1 MTRIAACFET
11 LKSSGRKALI
21 PYIVAGDPNPGFT
34 VPMMHQLVEQG
45 ADIIEL
51 GVPFSDPM
59 AEGPV
64 IQLAH
69 ERALLH
75 NISLLAVLDMVRE
88 FRQQDQSTPVVLMGY
103 ANPVQIIGY
112 QRLAGLAAD
121 AGVDGFLVV
130 DMPPEEAGELKAALG
145 EVDLDMILLIAPT
158 TTEQR
163 IGDIAAMATG
173 YLYYVSLKGV
183 TGAGHLDV
191 DSVAQKL
198 TQIRAISS
206 LPVSVGFGIKD
217 NSSAQSI
224 SALAEG
230 VVVGSALVNR
240 VVELSS
246 EDEPERIVQSAKLI
260 GGMRQAIDAA

>member
-1 MTRIAACFET
+1 LSRIDACLED
-11 LKSSGRKALI
+11 LKQRGRKALI
-21 PYIVAGDPNPGFT
+21 PYIVAGDPYPAFT

-45 ADIIEL
+45 ADIVEI

-75 NISLLAVLDMVRE
+75 NTSLLSVLAMVKE
-88 FRQQDQSTPVVLMGY
+88 FRELNQHTPVVLMGY
-103 ANPVQIIGY
+103 TNPVHILGY
-112 QRLAGLAAD
+112 QHLAELAAV

-130 DMPPEEAGELKAALG
+130 DMPPEEAEVFTAALRA
-145 EVDLDMILLIAPT
+145 VAIDTICLIAPT
-158 TTEQR
+158 TTEER
-163 IGDIAAMATG
+163 ISKIAAIASG

-183 TGAGHLDV
+183 TGAGHLDI
-191 DSVAQKL
+191 DSVARKL
-198 TQIRAISS
+198 TQIRALTS

-217 NSSAQSI
+217 NASARSI
-224 SALAEG
+224 SELAEG

-240 VVELSS
+240 VVELSAL
-246 EDEPERIVQSAKLI
+246 EEAERIVQASQLI
-260 GGMRQAIDAA
+260 GGMRQAIDLA